1 MTINI
6 RRLKKIYKKASNL
19 SFLFRNIGNKFWWS
33 EREILWRL
41 YVRNNGQN
49 RFAVVVPYLTEKN
62 EILFHITTSN
72 SAVSSVVFGSIF
84 PKRTLKNA
92 LNLAKM
98 NLVTELLPLNGC
110 QGVGFTLTETGRI
123 YCQMEWG

>member
-6 RRLKKIYKKASNL
+6 RWLKKIYEKISHL
-19 SFLFRNIGNKFWWS
+19 LFLFRNIGNKFWWS

-49 RFAVVVPYLTEKN
+49 RFAVILPNLTKEN
-62 EILFHITTSN
+62 EIITHLAINN
-72 SAVSSVVFGSIF
+72 SVISSVMFGSIF

-92 LNLAKM
+92 LNLANM
-98 NLVTELLPLNGC
+98 GLVTELLPLH
-110 QGVGFTLTETGRI
+110 GFTIFEFSLTEVGRI